1 MNDRRALAV
10 IVTAFFTG
18 YTLYGLVRHWHF
30 GSSAFDLGIFDQAVW
45 HLSRFEAPASTINGF
60 NNVFGDHFFPIIAL
74 WAPLYWIAPAAET
87 LVLSQA
93 LLFAASIVPVFL
105 FLRDRLSR
113 RLALALS
120 IAYGLF
126 WGVQRAMAFDVH
138 EFAFAPLVI
147 ATAILAVDRQRWRLF
162 WVCMGGLLLIKE
174 DLIPL
179 IGGFGLLLL
188 IRGQPRHGYF
198 AIGGSILAFA
208 AVIGWVIPSFNSAGA
223 FPYAGAFQAVL
234 EQPSSIPLS
243 LVTPIEKVRT
253 ILLWLGP
260 FVFTSVLSP
269 FAVLIPPI
277 AVERL
282 LSSSPNHWGGAF
294 HYSAPLAPII
304 AMSAGDGLAR
314 LQRALTV
321 SRGAPAS
328 RMVATAIA
336 YGSIVLCAVLPG
348 RQPLWRVLAWDH
360 YVAPSTHAT
369 GRAALGM
376 VPDGASVVAQA
387 AIVPHL
393 SQRPRIFVLDGN
405 PPDADYVVMAKHLS
419 PWPLVDIAEL
429 TTVAHNRFGSGYSA
443 VFERDGWTVLKRR
456 SNVPQ

>member
-1 MNDRRALAV
+1 MTVFQRSWPVNDRRALAV
-10 IVTAFFTG
+10 IVAAFFTG
-18 YTLYGLVRHWHF
+18 YALYGLVRHWHF

-60 NNVFGDHFFPIIAL
+60 KNLFGDHFSPIIAL

-126 WGVQRAMAFDVH
+126 WGLQRAMAFDVH

-147 ATAILAVDRQRWRLF
+147 ATAILAVDRQQWRLF

-188 IRGQPRHGYF
+188 IRGQPRHGYL

-208 AVIGWVIPSFNSAGA
+208 AVIGWVIPSFNPAGA

-260 FVFTSVLSP
+260 FVFTSILSP
-269 FAVLIPPI
+269 FALLIPPI

-321 SRGAPAS
+321 CA
-328 RMVATAIA
+328 
-336 YGSIVLCAVLPG
+336 GSP
-348 RQPLWRVLAWDH
+348 R
-360 YVAPSTHAT
+360 
-369 GRAALGM
+369 
-376 VPDGASVVAQA
+376 
-387 AIVPHL
+387 VPHGGHGYRVRKHRAVRRPARTSAFVARTRVGSL
-393 SQRPRIFVLDGN
+393 CRAFDACDRPRRAWHGAGWSVRRRAGGN
-405 PPDADYVVMAKHLS
+405 RSAPQSTSANLRARWRTRPT
-419 PWPLVDIAEL
+419 P
-429 TTVAHNRFGSGYSA
+429 TTSSWR
-443 VFERDGWTVLKRR
+443 TI
-456 SNVPQ
+456 